1 MGSLREIAL
10 LCRLCTDNK
19 QVNVPIFEDHSDK
32 KVFLKINACLPVKIS
47 KEDQLPK
54 KICDI
59 CWNRLDLFY
68 KFQNTSSDAEK
79 TLSSWLAQASQ
90 KDDYLTNDAL
100 AIANPIGNI
109 IKEEI
114 EERPD
119 LDLAQ
124 HSSID
129 EEAEEPPAKRPR
141 RSAAAK
147 ALINIAPESDE
158 EDEDEPNDD
167 SDPVFAPE
175 SNNEDEGEVNEDEGE
190 VKEDPDTVFVL
201 ESDDEDED
209 QMMDEPDTVDADA
222 VVKQEDDSEEDC
234 KPGTSALDQ
243 PGPSGLCQQGADEPC
258 FHCSKDFNCFQL

>member
-1 MGSLREIAL
+1 MASLQEIAL

-32 KVFLKINACLPVKIS
+32 KVFLKINACLPVKVS

-90 KDDYLTNDAL
+90 KDDYLTSDAL
-100 AIANPIGNI
+100 TIAANPIENL
-109 IKEEI
+109 IKVETEEK
-114 EERPD
+114 PY

-175 SNNEDEGEVNEDEGE
+175 SNNEDEGEV
-190 VKEDPDTVFVL
+190 KEDPDTVFVV
-201 ESDDEDED
+201 ESDDEDD

-243 PGPSGLCQQGADEPC
+243 PGPSGLCQQGADEP
-258 FHCSKDFNCFQL
+258 